1 MKKKRNYYIFLFI
14 ILDLKYIINYDK
26 MKSNYLNMIINYSKD
41 ENYNNMK
48 YEINNDSLII
58 NNNIKINNY
67 EKYRIEK
74 IMKDLNLLND
84 IDLNKFVFIPYIK
97 IEYLIKFNKRISK
110 SKTIS
115 TLLNYIY
122 PGYEEIKLF
131 ESEFIENLF
140 NDVIIL
146 FFSFFY

>member
-1 MKKKRNYYIFLFI
+1 MFRNEKKKKLLFFLFI

-58 NNNIKINNY
+58 NNNIKINN
-67 EKYRIEK
+67 KYRIEK

-84 IDLNKFVFIPYIK
+84 INLNKFVLIPYIK
-97 IEYLIKFNKRISK
+97 IEYFN
-110 SKTIS
+110 
-115 TLLNYIY
+115 
-122 PGYEEIKLF
+122 
-131 ESEFIENLF
+131 
-140 NDVIIL
+140 
-146 FFSFFY
+146 

>member
-1 MKKKRNYYIFLFI
+1 MKKKENYYILLFI

-26 MKSNYLNMIINYSKD
+26 MISNYLNMIINYSKD

-84 IDLNKFVFIPYIK
+84 IDLNKFVLIPY
-97 IEYLIKFNKRISK
+97 NKNRI
-110 SKTIS
+110 
-115 TLLNYIY
+115 
-122 PGYEEIKLF
+122 F
-131 ESEFIENLF
+131 
-140 NDVIIL
+140 
-146 FFSFFY
+146 